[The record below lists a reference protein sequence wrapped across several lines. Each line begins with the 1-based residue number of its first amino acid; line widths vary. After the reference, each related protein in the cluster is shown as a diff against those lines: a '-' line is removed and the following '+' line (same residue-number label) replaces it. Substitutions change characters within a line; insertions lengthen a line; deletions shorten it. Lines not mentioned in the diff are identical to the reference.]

1 MFAKLPVA
9 LGSVDEEVVDGNALL
24 VFDVEV
30 EEYFVVVEVE
40 IFEVVEVVSF
50 VLVVW
55 CDVVV
60 GVV

>member
-24 VFDVEV
+24 VVDVEV
-30 EEYFVVVEVE
+30 DECFVVVEVE

>member
-30 EEYFVVVEVE
+30 EECFVVVEVE